1 MITAMDL
8 RDWFAGE
15 YRDLRTMFERTIL
28 QSTPRPLLSTRVGET
43 GNPIVWLMW
52 HLARAEDFVINVV
65 ARGRPQVLLAEG

>member
-1 MITAMDL
+1 
-8 RDWFAGE
+8 
-15 YRDLRTMFERTIL
+15 MFERTIL
-28 QSTPRPLLSTRVGET
+28 QPTPRPLLSTRVGET